1 MTVVLVNLR
10 TANELSVPI
19 SWHSNPRIVC
29 IGSDTQG
36 SFESSGAVS
45 YTTVPARLLMEEEE
59 FDAQMDAFTDEKHDY
74 RIVVSSGFTTAAES
88 VSTLS
93 RESKYYEMSLSA
105 ATSMFAHASTPPA
118 KDTRVSNPLNFIKAP
133 YHPQSCNGDRLEI
146 PITNDSYDDGSTDYD
161 NVYEEEECE
170 MDGADYC

>member
-29 IGSDTQG
+29 VGTDTRG

-45 YTTVPARLLMEEEE
+45 YTTVPAGLLMEEKE
-59 FDAQMDAFTDEKHDY
+59 FDAQMDAFTGGKHDY
-74 RIVVSSGFTTAAES
+74 CNGTASGCTTAAES
-88 VSTLS
+88 VSALS
-93 RESKYYEMSLSA
+93 YRSKYYEMSLSA

-118 KDTRVSNPLNFIKAP
+118 KDTSARNPLNLIESP
-133 YHPQSCNGDRLEI
+133 YHPQGCSGDRLEI
-146 PITNDSYDDGSTDYD
+146 PITNDSYDDGSTEYD